1 MSLDRAGTE
10 TEAANLALGH
20 LGQPAIADISDVGLR
35 ARTMRRFFAAARD
48 STMREKWWKF
58 GKTFVRPSADPV
70 KSLGS
75 IKTRYAMP
83 ADCLR
88 VCYLDDG
95 RGGVFTLDQGKWDLE
110 GGAIDVAGAQIESEF
125 LVTDIGSPTVCYVR
139 RVETVRLW
147 DPVFLMGFS
156 FRLASLSARML
167 GRSSAKAAS
176 LEVQAR
182 EEIEKAA
189 QFDAKEATVKRAQP
203 VPSYL
208 SCAAGSPRTRFGR

>member
-1 MSLDRAGTE
+1 
-10 TEAANLALGH
+10 
-20 LGQPAIADISDVGLR
+20 
-35 ARTMRRFFAAARD
+35 MRNFFAAARD
-48 STMREKWWKF
+48 STLREKWWSFAKAH
-58 GKTFVRPSADPV
+58 VRPSADPV
-70 KSLGS
+70 ESLGS
-75 IKTRYAMP
+75 LKTRYVLP

-95 RGGVFTLDQGKWDLE
+95 DGGAFTLDDGAWDLE
-110 GGAIDVAGAQIESEF
+110 GGVAEIAGATIESTV
-125 LVTDIGSPTVCYVR
+125 LVTNISSPTVVYIR

-156 FRLASLSARML
+156 FRLASLAARKL

-182 EEIEKAA
+182 TEIDKAA

-208 SCAAGSPRTRFGR
+208 TARSGRRSRLRWS